1 MTGVLEITDKEFEK
15 EVLNEEQLT
24 LVDFWATWCG
34 PCRKL
39 SPLIDELAEEYQG
52 KVKFVKIKADE
63 NLETAQKYSISGVPC
78 LLIFKNGEPVERI
91 AIIITNRNNSTVY
104 ISIVYRILNLIYSE
118 KELKFIKNKPIY
130 KNTSIN
136 ILIT

>member
-1 MTGVLEITDKEFEK
+1 MSEVLEITDETFEK
-15 EVLNEEQLT
+15 EVLSEKMLT

-39 SPLIDELAEEYQG
+39 APLIDEIAEEYAG

-63 NLETAQKYSISGVPC
+63 NLKTAQKYSISGVPT

-91 AIIITNRNNSTVY
+91 VNMVPKSIITSN
-104 ISIVYRILNLIYSE
+104 LN
-118 KELKFIKNKPIY
+118 KH
-130 KNTSIN
+130 IN
-136 ILIT
+136 DEQ

>member
-1 MTGVLEITDKEFEK
+1 MSNVLEVSDDNFENEVCKEDK
-15 EVLNEEQLT
+15 LT

-39 SPLIDELAEEYQG
+39 SPVIDELAQEFDG

-63 NLETAQKYSISGVPC
+63 NMQTAQKYSISGVPC

-91 AIIITNRNNSTVY
+91 VNLVPKSIIKSN
-104 ISIVYRILNLIYSE
+104 LNKHL
-118 KELKFIKNKPIY
+118 
-130 KNTSIN
+130 
-136 ILIT
+136 

>member
-1 MTGVLEITDKEFEK
+1 MANVLEITDENFEQEVIKESS
-15 EVLNEEQLT
+15 LT

-39 SPLIDELAEEYQG
+39 APVIDELAQEFDG

-78 LLIFKNGEPVERI
+78 LLIFKDGEPVERI
-91 AIIITNRNNSTVY
+91 VNIVPKST
-104 ISIVYRILNLIYSE
+104 IVSNLNKHL
-118 KELKFIKNKPIY
+118 
-130 KNTSIN
+130 
-136 ILIT
+136 

>member
-78 LLIFKNGEPVERI
+78 LLIFK
-91 AIIITNRNNSTVY
+91 TV
-104 ISIVYRILNLIYSE
+104 NLL
-118 KELKFIKNKPIY
+118 KE
-130 KNTSIN
+130 
-136 ILIT
+136 

>member
-1 MTGVLEITDKEFEK
+1 MSNVIEITDENFEI
-15 EVLNEEQLT
+15 EVLQEEKLT

-39 SPLIDELAEEYQG
+39 APIIDELSDDFKD

-63 NLETAQKYSISGVPC
+63 NIVTAQKYSVIGVPC

-91 AIIITNRNNSTVY
+91 VNIVPKSIIATN
-104 ISIVYRILNLIYSE
+104 I
-118 KELKFIKNKPIY
+118 NKH
-130 KNTSIN
+130 
-136 ILIT
+136 L

>member
-1 MTGVLEITDKEFEK
+1 MSNVLEVNDDNFENEVCKEDK
-15 EVLNEEQLT
+15 LT

-39 SPLIDELAEEYQG
+39 SPVIDELAQEFDG

-63 NLETAQKYSISGVPC
+63 NMQTAQKYSISGVPC

-91 AIIITNRNNSTVY
+91 VNLVPKSIIKSN
-104 ISIVYRILNLIYSE
+104 LNKHL
-118 KELKFIKNKPIY
+118 
-130 KNTSIN
+130 
-136 ILIT
+136 